1 MRTNTNDNEP
11 WISLHPLSVRLRINK
26 TRIGIVSSRPGNL
39 FAGTTGDENG
49 LPSPIDGNALSSF
62 N

>member
-1 MRTNTNDNEP
+1 M
-11 WISLHPLSVRLRINK
+11 RINK